1 MSVCTGALLLGA
13 AGLLRGFKA
22 TTHWLSLEFLVAFGA
37 TPVRERVV
45 VDRNRITTA
54 GVTAGL
60 DMALWLA
67 AQLYG
72 PQIAKT
78 IQLIVQYQPSPVF
91 PHSGV
96 PETADAEIVAHIHDG
111 RKEQQQKRR
120 EAVQC
125 AAGRL
130 SPMVPRPDTREGVN

>member
-1 MSVCTGALLLGA
+1 MAKVSVCTGALLLGA
-13 AGLLRGFKA
+13 AGFLRGYRA
-22 TTHWLSLEFLVAFGA
+22 TTHWLSLEFLTAFGA

-45 VDRNRITTA
+45 FDRNRVTSA

-60 DMALWLA
+60 DMALLLA

-78 IQLIVQYQPSPVF
+78 IQLIVQYQPSPAF
-91 PHSGV
+91 PGSGA
-96 PETADAEIVAHIHDG
+96 PDTADTEIVAHIHDG
-111 RKEQQQKRR
+111 RKEAQAKRR
-120 EAVQC
+120 EAVMS

-130 SPMVPRPDTREGVN
+130 PQL